1 GKGAGQ
7 GLEELVPEE
16 FDTFWQLTLR
26 FLQIA
31 RERWPEVLREAKAM
45 EPMARRD
52 ALLKA
57 ETARLARKSEG
68 AVIVGGWTGSIP
80 ATADLIAAIAGL
92 PHGAVV
98 LPGLDTDLDEESWR
112 LIGGDKAEGV
122 APAPGHPQ
130 FAMHSLLARIG
141 IKRDEVVGLAPAR
154 GRERLISEALRP
166 ADATAKWRGNASG
179 AGFPEY
185 VSASRHNGSMDE
197 GANPEEGGL
206 AIGGVLRGGVQEN
219 KTAALVTSD
228 RALTRRVAAALGR
241 WDITAEDSGGE
252 ALADTSAGV
261 FARLASA

>member
-31 RERWPEVLREAKAM
+31 RERWPEVLREAQAM
-45 EPMARRD
+45 EPMARREG
-52 ALLKA
+52 LLKA
-57 ETARLARKSEG
+57 ERAGPARKWDG
-68 AVIVGGWTGSIP
+68 PVIVAGSTGSIP

-112 LIGGDKAEGV
+112 LIGGDEAEGV

-154 GRERLISEALRP
+154 GRERLISEALGP
-166 ADATAKWRGNASG
+166 AGATEKWVSNAWE
-179 AGFPEY
+179 AGSRAY
-185 VSASRHNGSMDE
+185 VSAALQNVSRIE
-197 GANPEEGGL
+197 GANPEEEAL
-206 AIGGVLRGGVQEN
+206 AIGVVLREAVQEN

-241 WDITAEDSGGE
+241 WDITA
-252 ALADTSAGV
+252 
-261 FARLASA
+261 